1 MREFTLVK
9 TCLNFLDE
17 LRPRDKLCKHTKLS
31 VRRRKRLLKPPRRR
45 QVALEAQ
52 VDATSF
58 LEQGWF
64 VTEGFTGLQVWSV
77 AQPMNVRDGK
87 DDSYHFP
94 PYQYRDHDMLWTRKG
109 ASRRPTAQ
117 EREAIMGI
125 PVGHTRPCLPKAQQG
140 TMKGEDLMITAASEP
155 QVKFPPASVK
165 RACEVMALEGGDW
178 LAVAPLR
185 RAHKCLGVAGHFD
198 LFALWL
204 VAHPVHSGP
213 FCPGGVIVTP
223 SPSFKSQSTQ

>member
-155 QVKFPPASVK
+155 QVKFHRLRSSVPAKLWRWKEVTGWRWRRSGEHINVLELRAILTSLRCGWLHIRSIQVRSV
-165 RACEVMALEGGDW
+165 REG
-178 LAVAPLR
+178 
-185 RAHKCLGVAGHFD
+185 
-198 LFALWL
+198 
-204 VAHPVHSGP
+204 
-213 FCPGGVIVTP
+213 
-223 SPSFKSQSTQ
+223 